1 MIDFIPLKL
10 ANPDHAP
17 ADNRNGGTSTMT
29 KKDWINGR
37 LGISNPV
44 SDCCARARALDENRV
59 KRGTVRIPIP

>member
-1 MIDFIPLKL
+1 MI
-10 ANPDHAP
+10 
-17 ADNRNGGTSTMT
+17 T